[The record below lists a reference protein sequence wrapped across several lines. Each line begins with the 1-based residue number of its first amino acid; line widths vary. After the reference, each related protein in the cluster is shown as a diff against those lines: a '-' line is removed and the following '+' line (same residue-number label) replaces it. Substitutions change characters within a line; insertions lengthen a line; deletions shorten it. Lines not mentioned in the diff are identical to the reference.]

1 MIKVAYLKR
10 KDVLSD
16 MQFTVDKYIT
26 SNSGPINAISK
37 ELSKTDYISTEYVME
52 KIRIIRALMDNMESA
67 LNMMEYDSAKNED
80 KSNQ

>member
-26 SNSGPINAISK
+26 SNGGPLNAISK
-37 ELSKTDYISTEYVME
+37 ELSKSDYISTEYVME
-52 KIRIIRALMDNMESA
+52 KIRIIRGLMDNLERD
-67 LNMMEYDSAKNED
+67 LNLIEYDSDKNAE
-80 KSNQ
+80 KSD

>member
-26 SNSGPINAISK
+26 SNGGPLNAIRQ
-37 ELSKTDYISTEYVME
+37 ELSKTDYISTEYVLE